1 MGTIVPPMPRGPSA
15 TRRFL
20 LQGRVITPK
29 RDLALATILIE
40 AERIAWIRPG
50 RVDVPGSTLVTVVGD
65 TIVPGF
71 IDLQVNGLAGHDAAS
86 GADAIAA
93 ISRDLPRHGVTG
105 FLPTLISRPLDA
117 AVAFVGECAA
127 ANAPGARVHGA
138 HVEGPFLNPRYRGA
152 HDPDCLLL
160 PKPEHVQRL
169 LDRPPLLMT
178 LAPELPGALDAVRL
192 LTAAGVTVSAGHSA
206 ASFDEAQAAFGAGV
220 RFGTHLFNAM
230 TPMRH
235 RDPGLPGA
243 LLGEQQVTVGL
254 IADGIHVHPF
264 MLSLAIRMAGPGR
277 VALTTD
283 QTAAAGSPPGPY
295 SIAGRET
302 ISDGTSV
309 RLADGTL
316 AGSAATMDQMVRLIA
331 GLPGVDLRQAVEM
344 ATLTPA
350 GAIGIHTKAGSI
362 RSGGT
367 ADLAVLDHKQRVRLT
382 MVGGRVVFQRD
393 ATHG

>member
-1 MGTIVPPMPRGPSA
+1 VGTIVPPMPRGPSA
-15 TRRFL
+15 THRFL

-40 AERIAWIRPG
+40 AERIAWVRPG
-50 RVDVPGSTLVTVVGD
+50 KVDVPGSTLLIVAGD

-117 AVAFVGECAA
+117 AIAFVGECATV
-127 ANAPGARVHGA
+127 NAPGARVHGA
-138 HVEGPFLNPRYRGA
+138 HVEGPFLSPRYLGA

-169 LDRPPLLMT
+169 LDRPPMLMT

-206 ASFDEAQAAFGAGV
+206 ASFDESQAAFQAGV

-230 TPMRH
+230 TPMHH

-243 LLGEQQVTVGL
+243 LLGEPHVTVGL

-264 MLSLAIRMAGPGR
+264 MLSLAIRMAGPSR

-283 QTAAAGSPPGPY
+283 QTAAAGSPPGRY

-316 AGSAATMDQMVRLIA
+316 AGSAATMDKMVRLIA

-350 GAIGIHTKAGSI
+350 RAIGIDGKAGVI
-362 RSGGT
+362 RSGGP
-367 ADLAVLDHKQRVRLT
+367 ADLVILDPAQRVRLT
-382 MVGGRVVFQRD
+382 MVGGQVVFERH
-393 ATHG
+393 ATHA

>member
-1 MGTIVPPMPRGPSA
+1 MPGGPSA

-29 RDLALATILIE
+29 RDLALATILVE

-71 IDLQVNGLAGHDAAS
+71 IDLQVNGLAGHDAAA

-105 FLPTLISRPLDA
+105 FLPTLISQPLDV

-160 PKPEHVQRL
+160 PKPEYVQRL

-178 LAPELPGALDAVRL
+178 LAP
-192 LTAAGVTVSAGHSA
+192 
-206 ASFDEAQAAFGAGV
+206 
-220 RFGTHLFNAM
+220 
-230 TPMRH
+230 
-235 RDPGLPGA
+235 
-243 LLGEQQVTVGL
+243 
-254 IADGIHVHPF
+254 
-264 MLSLAIRMAGPGR
+264 
-277 VALTTD
+277 
-283 QTAAAGSPPGPY
+283 
-295 SIAGRET
+295 
-302 ISDGTSV
+302 
-309 RLADGTL
+309 
-316 AGSAATMDQMVRLIA
+316 
-331 GLPGVDLRQAVEM
+331 
-344 ATLTPA
+344 
-350 GAIGIHTKAGSI
+350 
-362 RSGGT
+362 
-367 ADLAVLDHKQRVRLT
+367 
-382 MVGGRVVFQRD
+382 
-393 ATHG
+393 